1 MKVKRGRERARAREK
16 KTRTSTGSENMFS
29 GRTKLLKDC
38 KTLQPSLLLDALYLS
53 LCIELAYDGTKE
65 LLVAVLGIACLGG
78 QLLVQ

>member
-1 MKVKRGRERARAREK
+1 
-16 KTRTSTGSENMFS
+16 MFS